1 MNATGTPAALQHGQS
16 AVDRAGATACCPG
29 RLGCTASG
37 PGCSTRSNRTPQPL
51 RSPPSGSKRVP
62 KATLT
67 TLLAAGDKRVRVFDS
82 LWSTF
87 TQFPRALP
95 LTMYSG
101 KLSGLRIASATLL
114 VLNEGSARVAA
125 AAVHSCRGAPPP
137 GGYSTSCTS
146 MPRSDSV
153 SLYVETKR
161 PAWPA
166 SALTLSLFLH
176 ISPRVG

>member
-1 MNATGTPAALQHGQS
+1 MNASGTPARSKCRRSCWCHSLLPWPTGMHG
-16 AVDRAGATACCPG
+16 
-29 RLGCTASG
+29 LG
-37 PGCSTRSNRTPQPL
+37 PGLLHAFKSHASAAQVTAQWQQACA
-51 RSPPSGSKRVP
+51 

-125 AAVHSCRGAPPP
+125 AAVHSVHSCRGAPPP

-146 MPRSDSV
+146 MPRSRSR
-153 SLYVETKR
+153 STSKPRGLHGR
-161 PAWPA
+161 PAP
-166 SALTLSLFLH
+166 
-176 ISPRVG
+176 